1 MTVRELI
8 GMLQKVVDHEDGDAL
23 VYLRDSSTMKN
34 ECGLALLERDL
45 NDDMMCVVLKD
56 ED

>member
-8 GMLQKVVDHEDGDAL
+8 GMLQKVEDKDAP
-23 VYLRDSSTMKN
+23 VYLRDSSTMNN
-34 ECGLALLERDL
+34 ECGLVLLEQDL
-45 NDDMMCVVLKD
+45 NDDMIYVVLKD

>member
-8 GMLQKVVDHEDGDAL
+8 GMLQKVEDKDAL

-34 ECGLALLERDL
+34 ECGLALLEQDL
-45 NDDMMCVVLKD
+45 DDDVVCVVLKD